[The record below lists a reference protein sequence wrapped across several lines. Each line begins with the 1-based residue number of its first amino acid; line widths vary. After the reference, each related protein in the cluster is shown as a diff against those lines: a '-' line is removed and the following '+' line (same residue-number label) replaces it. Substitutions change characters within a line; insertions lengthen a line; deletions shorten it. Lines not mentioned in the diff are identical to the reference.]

1 VQDLALSYSEILD
14 YDQSGKQCQAA
25 EYVEIPSFRMLFH
38 DLRKLIQS
46 VVGPAD
52 TLEIALEEGDGEL
65 ARKSL
70 GRIRNSIDCA
80 EEMLGSFSASNV
92 IHSSKDSSCNIGQ
105 VVENIVDSTIPTLR
119 KKGIEIH
126 REIKTPAHASINKTD
141 FHRMI
146 LNLIVNAAEAIDDEK
161 GGASITVTAES
172 VCDDWVEIT
181 VEDTGC
187 GIMQEDLPSIFE
199 EGHTTKRDNGGS
211 GLGLSVVKRAVEA
224 SHGTIVVWSQPGQG
238 TRFTVRL
245 PNARLQRC
253 TRSAAVAM
261 AN

>member
-1 VQDLALSYSEILD
+1 MQDLALSYSEILD
-14 YDQSGKQCQAA
+14 YGQSGKQCQAA

-46 VVGPAD
+46 VVGPTD

-65 ARKSL
+65 AKKSL

-105 VVENIVDSTIPTLR
+105 VAENVVDSLIPTLG
-119 KKGIEIH
+119 KKGIDI
-126 REIKTPAHASINKTD
+126 RSKVKTPVHASINKTD

-161 GGASITVTAES
+161 GGGSITVTAES

-187 GIMQEDLPSIFE
+187 GIVQEDLPNIFE

-211 GLGLSVVKRAVEA
+211 GIGLLVVKRIVETF
-224 SHGTIVVWSQPGQG
+224 HGTVGVWSQPGTG
-238 TRFTVRL
+238 TLFTVRL
-245 PNARLQRC
+245 PKE
-253 TRSAAVAM
+253 RSCHCSSVAVAM